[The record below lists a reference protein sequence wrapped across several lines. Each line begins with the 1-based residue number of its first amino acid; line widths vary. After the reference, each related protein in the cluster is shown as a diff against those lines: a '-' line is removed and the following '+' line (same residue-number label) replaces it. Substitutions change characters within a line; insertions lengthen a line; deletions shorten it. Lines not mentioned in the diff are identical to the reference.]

1 MSFRNQIE
9 FLFKMLWILC
19 ARPFRTIARFECFY
33 NSLRIWR
40 LAWRWRWYSFACR
53 MMGEDIPLPGVLARC
68 IKDHHPSQFPHLLS
82 VASLISVPL
91 NLEARTGISSLGLS
105 ARLDIVLTGLRRMTG
120 EDIPPPGELT
130 LCTIKSTALPKLIS
144 HALFH

>member
-1 MSFRNQIE
+1 MSVFIIH
-9 FLFKMLWILC
+9 FGFGGWLGDGDGYW
-19 ARPFRTIARFECFY
+19 
-33 NSLRIWR
+33 
-40 LAWRWRWYSFACR
+40 FACR

-105 ARLDIVLTGLRRMTG
+105 TRLDKYALRNERMVQIFIDMIDG
-120 EDIPPPGELT
+120 YVQL
-130 LCTIKSTALPKLIS
+130 LI
-144 HALFH
+144 AQ